1 MRKLLQIAGV
11 VVTLAT
17 LVSVTKADTTTNIV
31 QNGTFQT
38 SAAFNS
44 WGYVTLQAGST
55 ALSGWTIGGDSVD
68 VVNGNGNL
76 WQVAPGGGNSI
87 DLSGNNAGLTS
98 QLLDTVPV
106 GSYWSISFYLAGN
119 YASSID
125 KTLQVSFGDQSW
137 TYTVPG
143 GNTAQNMGWQLV
155 TINNIQIG
163 SSPTALTFTSLTG
176 GAYGPV
182 IADVSV
188 VDPEVP
194 SAVPEPGSM
203 LLLGSG
209 LMGVAG
215 MVSRKSKARKS

>member
-1 MRKLLQIAGV
+1 MRKLMQIACV
-11 VVTLAT
+11 VVVLAT
-17 LVSVTKADTTTNIV
+17 LVSVANADSPTNIV

-38 SAAFNS
+38 TAPFNS
-44 WGYVTLQAGST
+44 WGFTSLRAGST
-55 ALSGWTIGGDSVD
+55 DLPGWTIGGDSID
-68 VVNGNGNL
+68 VVDGIGNL
-76 WQVAPGGGNSI
+76 WQAAPSGGNSI

-98 QLLDTVPV
+98 QLLNTVPV

-143 GNTAQNMGWQLV
+143 GNTPQDMGWQLV
-155 TINNIQIG
+155 TINNILIG

-188 VDPEVP
+188 VDPSAP
-194 SAVPEPGSM
+194 SAVPEPTSM

-209 LMGVAG
+209 LVGVAR
-215 MVSRKSKARKS
+215 MATRKAKARKS